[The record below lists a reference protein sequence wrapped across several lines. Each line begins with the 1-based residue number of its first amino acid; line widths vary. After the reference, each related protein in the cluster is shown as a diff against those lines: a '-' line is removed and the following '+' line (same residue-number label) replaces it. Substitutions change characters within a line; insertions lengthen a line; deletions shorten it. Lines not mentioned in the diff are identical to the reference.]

1 MNANPF
7 TPPGCETHPGGDN
20 DIRQSSE
27 FSSFMHDI
35 GWKTVLFNGKK
46 VYLRKF
52 PLVGYFAKCPRP
64 GAPLSFSGFTEF
76 LKNNNIFRFKIAPNI
91 PIDSSL
97 YKQEKNKINGANFSV
112 DVNPFNPTTTIIVD
126 LMRNEKEIFKSF
138 SEAKRRGVRKAMKN
152 NISILRSDNIDAFI
166 KIRER
171 QFYPLGILI
180 KKEMQMLWQN
190 FYPEK
195 SDLLLAKTSSEKIVA
210 GILLLYH
217 NHTAY
222 YWFASSLPLAKKLFA
237 PTLLVWEAIKLAKQK
252 NCRALDFEGVYDER
266 FPKASQSWRGF
277 TKFKEG
283 FSEKKTVLMEN
294 FYLKR
299 SILSL

>member
-1 MNANPF
+1 M
-7 TPPGCETHPGGDN
+7 N

-27 FSSFMHDI
+27 FASFMQSI
-35 GWKTVLFNGKK
+35 GWRTETFNDRL

-64 GAPLSFSGFTEF
+64 DAPLSFSGFAEF
-76 LKNNNIFRFKIAPNI
+76 LKKNNIFHFKIAPNI
-91 PIDSSL
+91 PKDSSL
-97 YKQEKNKINGANFSV
+97 YKQEKNKINSENFSV

-152 NISILRSDNIDAFI
+152 GISVSVSEDIDAFI

-180 KKEMQMLWQN
+180 KKEMHMLWQN
-190 FYPEK
+190 FFPK
-195 SDLLLAKTSSEKIVA
+195 KADLLLAKTSSEKFVA

-222 YWFASSLPLAKKLFA
+222 YWFASSLPLGKKLFA

-252 NCRALDFEGVYDER
+252 NCRVLDFEGVYDER

-283 FSEKKTVLMEN
+283 FSDISRVLMEN
-294 FYLKR
+294 YYLKR